1 MEELNDA
8 LMKQYPV
15 ENLKEKKFVIPKDP
29 EPVLKQLLFILNH
42 LLERGKT
49 LSVICP
55 RDFGFRDKVLCM
67 KKDTHIVDLDD
78 GHFHFKPSEKCFL
91 PEGVKEGKHSL
102 RVTYDSVALF
112 AFYLWTRKKM
122 TSLKESDFGK
132 LKGTKLY
139 YFIRNATEKNPILL
153 YL

>member
-1 MEELNDA
+1 MEELNNA
-8 LMKQYPV
+8 LIKQYPT

-55 RDFGFRDKVLCM
+55 SDFGLRDKVLFL
-67 KKDTHIVDLDD
+67 KKETHIVDLED
-78 GHFHFKPSEKCFL
+78 GHFYFKGSEKCFL

-102 RVTYDSVALF
+102 TVTYDSVALF
-112 AFYLWTRKKM
+112 AFYLWTRKKK
-122 TSLKESDFGK
+122 TSLTDSDFGK

-139 YFIRNATEKNPILL
+139 YFIRNAMERNPILL